1 MQEVF
6 ERIWVANDQSCRS
19 GSDEWAVVH
28 ACKSPCHQ
36 REVGYRNSLPKSHP
50 NYLVL
55 NRAKDLYLNLID
67 PPIPLFQPQ
76 SFTAF
81 LVFAETQLASG
92 RKLLIHC
99 NQGESRAP
107 SLALLFL
114 AKRRAVLD
122 DGSYSAARAG
132 FEKLYPTYKPG
143 GGIQTY
149 LTANWG
155 ELGGV
160 GQHPV
165 D

>member
-1 MQEVF
+1 MKEVF
-6 ERIWVANDQSCRS
+6 ERVWVANSQSCRS

-36 REVGYRNSLPKSHP
+36 REVGYQGSLPKSHP

-55 NRAKDLYLNLID
+55 NRAQDLYLNLID
-67 PPIPLFQPQ
+67 PPVPLFQPA
-76 SFTAF
+76 SFVAF
-81 LVFAETQLASG
+81 LRFADTEWAAA

-122 DGSYSAARAG
+122 DSSYSAARVG
-132 FEKLYPTYKPG
+132 FERLYPHYKPG
-143 GGIQTY
+143 AGIQNYFST
-149 LTANWG
+149 NWRG
-155 ELGGV
+155 LDGV
-160 GQHPV
+160 DSPAA
-165 D
+165 